1 MTESIIDISKWQ
13 HPNGAAI
20 GYEAVFDAGVR
31 AVIIEARDE
40 DGAVNPY
47 FAEDWKGFAAVG
59 MGVGGYV
66 FCRPGVDP
74 VSQADDLKKILQWG
88 PAWADIEAD
97 GFTVELERAIMEKAE
112 GAGAY
117 VPGYVLEAGSG
128 YMVGPAAWTTSGS
141 PGSLDATILQ
151 HGVATI
157 PGIEGD
163 VDVDTWE
170 DSSEAFL
177 ERFGLKVVVA
187 SPPAVA
193 LGEKIV
199 GMVGCSSGGY
209 WICSAAGAVYALGG
223 APYLGGLNG
232 NALSEPI
239 VDIAAA
245 GPRGY
250 WLVSESGAV
259 NGFGRARY
267 AGGVPKLGAKPAA

>member
-1 MTESIIDISKWQ
+1 MTQSIIDISRWQ
-13 HPNGAAI
+13 HAAPI
-20 GYEAVFDAGVR
+20 DYKAVFDAGVR

-47 FAEDWKGFAAVG
+47 FSEDWKGCAAVG
-59 MGVGGYV
+59 MGVGSYV
-66 FCRPGVDP
+66 FMRPEVDP
-74 VSQADDLKKILQWG
+74 LEQAADLTNLLKYG
-88 PAWADIEAD
+88 PVWADIEAE

-117 VPGYVLEAGSG
+117 VPDYVLVEDRG
-128 YMVGPAAWTTSGS
+128 YLVGPAGWSTERRLGAV
-141 PGSLDATILQ
+141 IVQ
-151 HGVATI
+151 HGVGTI

-163 VDVDTWE
+163 VDLDTWE
-170 DSSEAFL
+170 DSNDAFL
-177 ERFGLKVVVA
+177 ERFRLKVQVA
-187 SPPAVA
+187 APGAIP
-193 LGEKIV
+193 LGERVV
-199 GMVGCSSGGY
+199 GMVGCSTGGY
-209 WICSAAGAVYALGG
+209 WVATAAGAVYALGG

-232 NALSEPI
+232 KALPEPI

-250 WLVSESGAV
+250 WLVCESGAV